1 MLPVQV
7 SKGISQPGQ
16 AYKMGI
22 LEKIDKSDST
32 NLSTKKTLFG
42 TF

>member
-1 MLPVQV
+1 MLLVQV

-22 LEKIDKSDST
+22 LEKIVKGL
-32 NLSTKKTLFG
+32 NFI
-42 TF
+42 